1 MLVAVGIIPCLILK
15 ATILSNYEKR
25 AVSLRISELQ
35 NQSMILCDQLSN
47 ADYMEKMD
55 SEVINAELLQ
65 FSNIYNGRVMI
76 VDDHFQI
83 IKDTYDADQ
92 GKTLA
97 SSDVIKCFRGKGTN
111 RYDMKNRYIEV
122 TSPILQ
128 NNRRDVEGVML
139 VTVSIDAILD
149 GAEIIE
155 GKANLVAITVFILLI
170 GIAVLIAAVLVPAF
184 WKDFQGN

>member
-1 MLVAVGIIPCLILK
+1 
-15 ATILSNYEKR
+15 
-25 AVSLRISELQ
+25 
-35 NQSMILCDQLSN
+35 MILCDQLSN

-97 SSDVIKCFRGKGTN
+97 
-111 RYDMKNRYIEV
+111 YIY
-122 TSPILQ
+122 
-128 NNRRDVEGVML
+128 
-139 VTVSIDAILD
+139 
-149 GAEIIE
+149 
-155 GKANLVAITVFILLI
+155 
-170 GIAVLIAAVLVPAF
+170 
-184 WKDFQGN
+184 